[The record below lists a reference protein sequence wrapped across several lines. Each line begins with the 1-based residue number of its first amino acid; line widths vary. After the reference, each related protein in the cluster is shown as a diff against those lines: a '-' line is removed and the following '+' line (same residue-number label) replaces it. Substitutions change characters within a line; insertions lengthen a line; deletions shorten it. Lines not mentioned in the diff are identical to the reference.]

1 MSQYE
6 EVLETSNVKGN
17 ITIVSH
23 HINIDRLMKEI
34 YTKKDRHMAAYG
46 KMPKYLKLP
55 IWVYKWMCERPSTDY
70 VRVIPELHVIP
81 GLVDV
86 TFLGFL
92 CCPTPSISEI
102 EEIELF

>member
-6 EVLETSNVKGN
+6 EVLTASNVKGN

-23 HINIDRLMKEI
+23 RINIDHLMKEI

-46 KMPKYLKLP
+46 KMPKYMKLP
-55 IWVYKWMCERPSTDY
+55 IWVYKWMCECSTGY
-70 VRVIPELHVIP
+70 TRNIPELRVIP
-81 GLVDV
+81 GLGDV

-92 CCPTPSISEI
+92 CCPTPSINEI

>member
-6 EVLETSNVKGN
+6 EVLTASNVKGN
-17 ITIVSH
+17 ITIESH
-23 HINIDRLMKEI
+23 HINIDHLMKEI
-34 YTKKDRHMAAYG
+34 YIKKDRHMAAYG
-46 KMPKYLKLP
+46 KMPKYMKLP
-55 IWVYKWMCERPSTDY
+55 IWVYKWMCERPTDY
-70 VRVIPELHVIP
+70 TRDIPELRVIPGIGE
-81 GLVDV
+81 V

>member
-6 EVLETSNVKGN
+6 EVLTASNVKGN
-17 ITIVSH
+17 ITIESH
-23 HINIDRLMKEI
+23 HINIDHLMKEI

-46 KMPKYLKLP
+46 TRPQYMKLP
-55 IWVYKWMCERPSTDY
+55 IWVFKWMRERATDY
-70 VRVIPELHVIP
+70 TRDIPELRVIP
-81 GLVDV
+81 GLGDV

-92 CCPTPSISEI
+92 CCPTPSIKEI